1 MFLWT
6 DLVELVRHPFSALG
20 VIDARRRLADGLLA
34 LAVSV
39 SLPAAVAELAALGP
53 FRPPA
58 NLGSLPSLTAQGA
71 DIYARWVYMQRFLI
85 PVVGIGVSLV
95 LWIAAAGLIHA
106 IARALGGRGDF
117 GGLVKLVGYAAL
129 AGVVVLPLA
138 LLDALVKLQGNARV
152 ELPVGQLV
160 GLLGVAIFLWQNAL
174 LVMATRRHYAIST
187 ERAVAA
193 VIGPIGVVVVLVLAL
208 VIVAIVLAVM
218 GQQPA

>member
-85 PVVGIGVSLV
+85 PVFGIGVSLV

-117 GGLVKLVGYAAL
+117 RGLVKLVGYAAL